1 MSPAILFGLAISGLF
16 LAAFAAIGTR
26 VLQRFHR
33 HELEDFCRMRGRVD
47 VFERVIDS
55 HDRLILA
62 AESLQLIG
70 TVLLI
75 LSGSLY
81 LFGDSN
87 GSALVEQWHFLL
99 AVVTSAAC
107 VLLLTSW
114 VPWSVARLWAVPFL
128 FHTWRV
134 WWAASWLGWP
144 LSLGAMLCSYL
155 LSRFSSR
162 DPDEIDEEEA
172 LEDEIMSI
180 VASGEREGLLEKTA
194 REMIEGVIE
203 LDDLSVGEIMTP
215 RSKVDA
221 LEVNQSWSQ
230 IIHDMS
236 RANRSRYPVY
246 EGTPDQIV
254 GTLVVRDLLKF
265 FIQGKLPNQPLRHL
279 ARPAL
284 VVPKTRLSDDMLSEF
299 LKLRQ
304 HLAVVV
310 DEYHSMV
317 GIVTIEDILEEIVGE
332 IVDESEMNLE
342 QSIQQSEPGIA
353 VALGH
358 VRIDEL
364 NDELGLAL
372 QESDEYDTI
381 AGMLIAEFREIPPIG
396 TVMETEA
403 ARITVLESTP
413 RQVVRVEIAAKHQ
426 LSEPTAAP

>member
-1 MSPAILFGLAISGLF
+1 MSPAVLLGLAISGLF

-26 VLQRFHR
+26 VLQQFHR
-33 HELEDFCRMRGRVD
+33 HELEEFCRTRGRVD
-47 VFERVIDS
+47 VFERVMDS
-55 HDRLILA
+55 HDRLTLA
-62 AESLQLIG
+62 AESLQVTG
-70 TVLLI
+70 TVVLTLA
-75 LSGSLY
+75 GSLY
-81 LFGDSN
+81 LFGDAN

-99 AVVTSAAC
+99 AVVTSGIV

-114 VPWSVARLWAVPFL
+114 VPWSVTRLWAVPFL

-144 LSLGAMLCSYL
+144 LALGAKVCSEL
-155 LSRFSSR
+155 LSRFSTQ
-162 DPDEIDEEEA
+162 PDEIDEEEA

-180 VASGEREGLLEKTA
+180 VASGERDGLLEKTA

-221 LEVNQSWSQ
+221 LEVNQPWSQ
-230 IIHDMS
+230 LIHEMS

-246 EGTPDQIV
+246 DGTPDQIV

-279 ARPAL
+279 TRPAL

-310 DEYHSMV
+310 DEYHVMV

-342 QSIQQSEPGIA
+342 QTIMQSESGVAI
-353 VALGH
+353 ALGH

-364 NDELGLAL
+364 NDELDLAL
-372 QESDEYDTI
+372 EESDEYDTI
-381 AGMLIAEFREIPPIG
+381 AGMLIAEFREIPPTG
-396 TVMETEA
+396 TVLETET
-403 ARITVLESTP
+403 ARITVLESTL
-413 RQVVRVEIAAKHQ
+413 RQVVRVEIVARHQ
-426 LSEPTAAP
+426 LSEPTIAS